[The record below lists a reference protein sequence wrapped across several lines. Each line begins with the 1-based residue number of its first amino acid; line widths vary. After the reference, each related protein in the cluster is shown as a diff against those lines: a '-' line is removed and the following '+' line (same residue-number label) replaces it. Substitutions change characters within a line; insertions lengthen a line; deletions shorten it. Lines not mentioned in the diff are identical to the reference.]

1 MHPQSSEAVQAIGAM
16 LRALPK
22 MQLLEGFN
30 LKGRN
35 SKSPDA
41 HQLIATDMLVEPWL
55 KPIFG
60 EDKKRTRLILAD
72 EGGVGKTLTACL
84 FIKRLLVSGI
94 PDKNGSFTPISSKN
108 PILILTP
115 AANKIRRQW
124 KRELESILLPEDFS
138 QISMSKNQF
147 LHANPEK
154 SIYILSKYSVSNLF
168 IDHNK
173 STDQFIQV
181 LENKRS
187 HSLKIGVTI
196 VDEIHQGRSQ
206 TYSDLHQ
213 NEISENSSLWESQKA
228 LCTHSEYALGL
239 SATPINMDNQ
249 ELVRMLEVLGGE
261 CLEYAEC
268 IREKLDKNQIEEWK
282 NITSILLECSNLIR
296 KNKIPSE
303 ELLSSLSTQ
312 IQSECFPS
320 TDTEKELIS
329 KYLIGNNWS
338 LEEWGVKG
346 PRLLRELHPLGRYL
360 TLIRRADLGYE
371 YCSDRFREMETE
383 NSHLKWDENLKGWFE
398 SNNLWLKKGT
408 GTEIAHSWP
417 WNAGHY
423 KVLEKIDPPSL
434 TLIQDDPRVK
444 KLIGH
449 LVQEIE
455 TQQSSKEMSGCVVF
469 CQYLNT
475 VNGISKFLEQ
485 WDSDN
490 SLLILKATGDNENH
504 DIDEALIRAE
514 RASKSGYKYPIL
526 VCTQVGD
533 VGMDM
538 EWATL
543 GVHWDLGYNPQS
555 VEQRGWRLDR
565 RFSESVSRSFTLVRM
580 LTDHPYHLHLH
591 AKFDS
596 ILQNAQHILG
606 LPDEAYVKYS
616 PNSGITT
623 RTWEKSILFS
633 ITGNEMNALM
643 KSLGLN
649 DKKINSK
656 IIEMGVTAEKM
667 MWEILHFCEIVPIDL
682 ELLEEGKLQI
692 LPSNDGRILD
702 WDVHLQ
708 ELVHTLRSDSL
719 NYPQAEQTTISRLLS
734 TPIHSQSNSRFECQ
748 QLVIANS
755 KSDRD
760 DACRSLITTMSKTF
774 QNCLIEQGLDNSNIN
789 LNTIDLT
796 SHGILGDDI
805 RGKIL
810 IVNFNPDQKNLVQ
823 PSLFNGSLWLLSGK
837 KCHRLKVSSEND
849 VKILNNVLD
858 EILFHLTEELDFVAA
873 RKINFAGLK
882 NGLSQELLMQANN
895 NSRQNRL
902 FIRRLKRHLNP
913 EKDDIENW
921 PELEIQCLVEL

>member
-1 MHPQSSEAVQAIGAM
+1 MHSHSSQAVQTIGAM

-60 EDKKRTRLILAD
+60 ENKKRTRLILAD

-84 FIKRLLVSGI
+84 FIKRLLVTGI
-94 PDKNGSFTPISSKN
+94 AGENGVLMPISSKN

-115 AANKIRRQW
+115 AAYKIKRQW

-168 IDHNK
+168 IEHNK
-173 STDQFIQV
+173 STDQFIQA

-187 HSLKIGVTI
+187 QSLKIGVTI
-196 VDEIHQGRSQ
+196 VDEIHQGRSR
-206 TYSDLHQ
+206 TNSDLHQ

-239 SATPINMDNQ
+239 SATPINMDNH

-268 IREKLDKNQIEEWK
+268 IREKLDENQIEEWK
-282 NITSILLECSNLIR
+282 DITSILLECSNFIER
-296 KNKIPSE
+296 NEIPSE

-320 TDTEKELIS
+320 TDAEKELIS
-329 KYLIGNNWS
+329 RYLIGNNWS
-338 LEEWGVKG
+338 REEWQMKG

-417 WNAGHY
+417 WNAGQY
-423 KVLEKIDPPSL
+423 KALEMIDPPSY
-434 TLIQDDPRVK
+434 TLIKEDPRVK

-449 LVQEIE
+449 IVQEIE
-455 TQQSSKEMSGCVVF
+455 TQQSSKEMRGCVVF

-485 WDSDN
+485 WNSDK
-490 SLLILKATGDNENH
+490 SLLILKATGDDENH
-504 DIDEALIRAE
+504 NIDEALNRAE

-565 RFSESVSRSFTLVRM
+565 RFSESVSRRFKIVRM

-591 AKFDS
+591 AQFDS

-633 ITGNEMNALM
+633 ITGYEMNALM
-643 KSLGLN
+643 KALGLN
-649 DKKINSK
+649 DEKINSK

-667 MWEILHFCEIVPIDL
+667 MWEILHFCEIIPIDL

-708 ELVHTLRSDSL
+708 ELVHTLRTDSL

-734 TPIHSQSNSRFECQ
+734 TPIHSQSYSRFECQ

-755 KSDRD
+755 KSDTE
-760 DACRSLITTMSKTF
+760 DACKSVLTINSKTF
-774 QNCLIEQGLDNSNIN
+774 QNCLIEQGLDYSNVDLNPIN
-789 LNTIDLT
+789 FT
-796 SHGILGDDI
+796 SCGILGDDI
-805 RGKIL
+805 RGRIL
-810 IVNFNPDQKNLVQ
+810 IVNYNPVQKSLTK
-823 PSLFNGSLWLLSGK
+823 PSLHNGSLWLLSGK
-837 KCHRLKVSSEND
+837 KCHRLEVSSERD
-849 VKILNNVLD
+849 VKILNDVLD
-858 EILFHLTEELDFVAA
+858 EILFHVNHDLEFDTAPSVDFTTM
-873 RKINFAGLK
+873 KAGMMREFLK
-882 NGLSQELLMQANN
+882 QSNN

-902 FIRRLKRHLNP
+902 FIRKLKRHLNP
-913 EKDDIENW
+913 EKDDIEDW